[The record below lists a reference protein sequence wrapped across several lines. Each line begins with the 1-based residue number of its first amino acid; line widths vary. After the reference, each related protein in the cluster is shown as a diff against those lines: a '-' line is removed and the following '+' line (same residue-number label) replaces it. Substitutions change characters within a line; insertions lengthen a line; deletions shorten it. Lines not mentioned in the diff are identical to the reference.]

1 MGQSLQLSA
10 LWAPQ
15 LTVFAPKKL
24 SCRWAHLP
32 LAKVLIF
39 YTEHLLFLRT
49 HPRALPEVA
58 RHSQSPLHQRYLS
71 EKHRWTSSFIVKKK
85 HFYFMLDF
93 LLLSR
98 LILFF
103 PNPLPSGHS
112 VQEAAR
118 WPPQFTVDAIDK
130 CVRKWKE
137 REREGETNLR
147 HRHFLNDPLR
157 L

>member
-1 MGQSLQLSA
+1 MGQSSQSSA

-15 LTVFAPKKL
+15 LTVVYPKKL
-24 SCRWAHLP
+24 SCRLAP
-32 LAKVLIF
+32 LTLNDKDLNHF
-39 YTEHLLFLRT
+39 DKEQKEHLLFLPT
-49 HPRALPEVA
+49 HPRVLPEVA

-71 EKHRWTSSFIVKKK
+71 EEHSLTSSFIVKKEN
-85 HFYFMLDF
+85 YYLMLDF

-130 CVRKWKE
+130 CVRK
-137 REREGETNLR
+137 
-147 HRHFLNDPLR
+147 
-157 L
+157 